1 MLKTLISAL
10 LLLTLQVLTP
20 HYHVAKTFHL
30 GGEGGWDYLTL
41 DGAHHRLFIT
51 RATHVMVVDPDS
63 GRQIADIPNT
73 PGVHGVALASEFNR
87 GFTSN
92 GGSDTVS
99 IFDLNSLKVTATVK
113 VGKGP
118 DAIAYDP
125 RSKRVFTMNGESNDA
140 SAIDAASGTVVGS
153 VALGGDPEFAVSDG
167 SGRMFVNIYDKDQ
180 LLAFDTAKLNVIS
193 RWPVAPCKHP
203 TGLAMDTAHRRLFVG
218 CRNELMAVMNAD
230 SGAVIKTLPIGANV
244 DSNRFDADT
253 QLAFSSNG
261 DGTLTV
267 VHEDSP
273 DQYQVVA
280 NVKTAPGAR
289 TMELDPAT
297 HTIYTVTAEFV
308 SAPNSSHHRPTM
320 RPGTFELLVISP
332 K

>member
-1 MLKTLISAL
+1 
-10 LLLTLQVLTP
+10 
-20 HYHVAKTFHL
+20 
-30 GGEGGWDYLTL
+30 
-41 DGAHHRLFIT
+41 
-51 RATHVMVVDPDS
+51 
-63 GRQIADIPNT
+63 
-73 PGVHGVALASEFNR
+73 
-87 GFTSN
+87 
-92 GGSDTVS
+92 
-99 IFDLNSLKVTATVK
+99 
-113 VGKGP
+113 
-118 DAIAYDP
+118 
-125 RSKRVFTMNGESNDA
+125 MNGESNDA
-140 SAIDAASGTVVGS
+140 SAIDAASGTVVGT
-153 VALGGDPEFAVSDG
+153 VPLGGDPEFAVSDS

-180 LLAFDTAKLNVIS
+180 LLAFDTAKLHVIS
-193 RWPVAPCKHP
+193 RWPLAPCKHP

-218 CRNELMAVMNAD
+218 CRNGLMAVMNAD
-230 SGAVIKTLPIGANV
+230 SGAVIKTFPIGANV

-280 NVKTAPGAR
+280 NVKTARGAR

-308 SAPNSSHHRPTM
+308 SAPNNSQRRPTM